1 MEYIITFI
9 LVEIAIDTWR
19 KYILWQIIIRYHDK
33 VIIEEELNQVR
44 MEQQEEWE
52 MAKHNLKMAKKTLS
66 QESLSRSDYTIRDK
80 RSYNKIIK
88 SYFQSTQKQNTWNI
102 FLLL

>member
-1 MEYIITFI
+1 MSLNIETKKQRLFQ
-9 LVEIAIDTWR
+9 LF
-19 KYILWQIIIRYHDK
+19 RYHDK

-66 QESLSRSDYTIRDK
+66 QESLSR
-80 RSYNKIIK
+80 
-88 SYFQSTQKQNTWNI
+88 
-102 FLLL
+102 